1 MKLWRELKPGDV
13 VHREGLESESYLVID
28 GRSGLVDWY
37 VVVPLM
43 SLDTGEV
50 YYEHYK
56 SADAAIEWPWTI

>member
-1 MKLWRELKPGDV
+1 MKLWKDLRLGDV
-13 VHREGLESESYLVID
+13 VHRNGSESESYLVID
-28 GRSGLVDWY
+28 GRSVLDGY